1 MSERLRRTPSVP
13 LLKTFKLQHATQ
25 SWRVFGG
32 MSIVIVIEVIQAL
45 FAPLALILSDQVV
58 YSLFE

>member
-1 MSERLRRTPSVP
+1 
-13 LLKTFKLQHATQ
+13 
-25 SWRVFGG
+25 
-32 MSIVIVIEVIQAL
+32 MSIVIIIEVIQAL